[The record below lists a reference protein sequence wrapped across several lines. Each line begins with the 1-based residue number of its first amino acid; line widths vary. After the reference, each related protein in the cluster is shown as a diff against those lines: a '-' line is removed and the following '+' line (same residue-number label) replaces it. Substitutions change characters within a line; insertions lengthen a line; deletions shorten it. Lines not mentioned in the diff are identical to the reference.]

1 MLNDIFGTIALVT
14 SIIGL
19 LPQVYK
25 SHRTK
30 STKDVSMLML
40 LNYLICSLAWIIHGV
55 GIGSTYVIW
64 SNIFGTAVSTI
75 AIAQKISYEKI
86 WRSSKC

>member
-1 MLNDIFGTIALVT
+1 MLNDIFGTIALIT

-25 SHRTK
+25 SYRTK

-40 LNYLICSLAWIIHGV
+40 VNWFICSSAWIV
-55 GIGSTYVIW
+55 YGIGTSSDYVVW
-64 SNIFGTAVSTI
+64 SNILGALFAFI
-75 AIAQKISYEKI
+75 AISQKIVYEK
-86 WRSSKC
+86 RQLGV